1 MNQATGSK
9 MQQLEKVA
17 TGIKGFDHIA
27 NGGLPKHRTTL
38 MVGTSGSSKTL
49 FAIQFLLE
57 GIRKGENGVFVTFE
71 ESPQDIIRNVVG
83 FGWDLEEYVQQGK
96 LVFVDASP
104 QPGQID
110 IQIGTDFD
118 LGALVARI
126 GHAVKKVQA
135 QRLSVDSLGSIFSQF
150 TAMEIVRRE
159 LHRVFMDLKKLNVTA
174 IVTAE
179 RTEEYGALAR
189 FGVEEFAADN
199 VIILRNVLNQERR
212 RRTIEIL
219 KFRGSFHQKGE
230 FPFSIS
236 TDAGII
242 VIPLAETTLDQ
253 KSSTQRI
260 SSGNDVLDEMCG
272 GGYFRDSII
281 LLSGGTGC
289 GKTLLIAMFA
299 MANQGPDERA
309 LYFAYEESRE
319 QLTRNAAGWGMDF
332 EKLEQEGKL
341 KIICRYPESM
351 SMEDHLLLM
360 KKEILD
366 YKPTRIAVD
375 SLSALERVT
384 NGKAFREFV
393 IGITSF
399 VKNEQI
405 VGLFSSTTS
414 SLMGGGSVTDEHI
427 STITDTIILLRYVE
441 MFGEIRRGV
450 LVLKMRG
457 SAHDKGIREYQIDGE
472 GMHIGAQFH
481 GISGILAGNPVQVP
495 EQDVDRIATLFNE
508 ESNK

>member
-1 MNQATGSK
+1 MSSSAMK
-9 MQQLEKVA
+9 AMEKIT
-17 TGIKGFDHIA
+17 TGISGFDHIA
-27 NGGLPKHRTTL
+27 FGGLPKHRTTL
-38 MVGTSGSSKTL
+38 VVGTSGSSKTL
-49 FAIQFLLE
+49 LAVQFLVE
-57 GIRKGENGVFVTFE
+57 GIRKGESGVFVTFE
-71 ESPQDIIRNVVG
+71 ESPQDIIRNVIG
-83 FGWDLEEYVQQGK
+83 FGWDLEQYITDGK

-104 QPGQID
+104 QTEQID

-118 LGALVARI
+118 LCALVARI
-126 GHAVKKVQA
+126 GYAVKKVNA
-135 QRLSVDSLGSIFSQF
+135 QRLSVDSLGSVFSQF
-150 TAMEIVRRE
+150 TAMEVVRRE
-159 LHRVFMDLKKLNVTA
+159 LHRVFMDLKKLSVTA

-179 RTEEYGALAR
+179 RVEEYGALAR

-199 VIILRNVLNQERR
+199 VLILRNVLVEERR

-219 KFRGSFHQKGE
+219 KFRGSFHHKGE
-230 FPFSIS
+230 FPFSIT
-236 TDAGII
+236 TDEGIV
-242 VIPLAETTLDQ
+242 VIPLAETALDQ
-253 KSSTQRI
+253 KSSTDRV
-260 SSGNDVLDEMCG
+260 SSGNAVLDEMCG
-272 GGYFRDSII
+272 GGYYRDSII

-299 MANQGPDERA
+299 IANQGPNERA

-319 QLTRNAAGWGMDF
+319 QLTRNAAGWGINF

-360 KKEILD
+360 KKEIID

-399 VKNEQI
+399 VKKKQI

-414 SLMGGGSVTDEHI
+414 SLMGGA
-427 STITDTIILLRYVE
+427 R
-441 MFGEIRRGV
+441 
-450 LVLKMRG
+450 
-457 SAHDKGIREYQIDGE
+457 
-472 GMHIGAQFH
+472 
-481 GISGILAGNPVQVP
+481 
-495 EQDVDRIATLFNE
+495 
-508 ESNK
+508 